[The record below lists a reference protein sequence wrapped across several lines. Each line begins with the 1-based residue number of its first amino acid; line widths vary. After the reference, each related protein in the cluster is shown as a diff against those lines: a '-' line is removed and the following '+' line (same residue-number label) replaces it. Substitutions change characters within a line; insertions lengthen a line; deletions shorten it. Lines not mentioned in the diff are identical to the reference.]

1 MDENS
6 AIQLLNETNEFYTH
20 LKIPKYKQIPLKQWQ
35 EYLDQLQIIKQF
47 MGGDKTL
54 QNLINAISQIVSKL
68 EKLENVRPINKVT
81 KAENPDRNILMNT
94 TERSVNKTIPCT
106 RGVLF
111 PFSWKDESN
120 GRKGTILN
128 GSWDSSNSML
138 LDMLATIFL
147 MKEGG
152 DLIPKEQDPIFDTL
166 DHISNKED
174 VVKKKGPENNTD
186 LSIELIKRR
195 KYYFHFTDKDFRL
208 YTSRKMKSNEIL
220 DLLLRTYKM
229 EFKLVFPVR
238 LIRDNKSKEHTYEM
252 NLFSKL
258 FDLGYIDIDIRESD
272 NAVLCRE
279 YHISFDTILGEMF
292 VHNLKTKN
300 YDWVHRDFYHL
311 PETAQFFYRRFILNH
326 TRTSGQ
332 IGLDKIAYWL
342 NLKDTNINNLVSTV
356 ESSVFEIL
364 LQCKFI
370 SKYRKIDGQNGVKF
384 YYEVDR

>member
-1 MDENS
+1 MDKNS
-6 AIQLLNETNEFYTH
+6 AIQLLNEVNSIYMD
-20 LKIPKYKQIPLKQWQ
+20 LKTPKYKQIPLKQWK
-35 EYLDQLQIIKQF
+35 EYLDQLQEIKPF
-47 MGGDKTL
+47 LDGDKTL
-54 QNLINAISQIVSKL
+54 QNLINAISQIVAKR
-68 EKLENVRPINKVT
+68 EKLDKIRPINKIT
-81 KAENPDRNILMNT
+81 AAENPDRNILMNT
-94 TERSVNKTIPCT
+94 SERSVNKTIPCIK
-106 RGVLF
+106 GISF
-111 PFSWKDESN
+111 PLSWEDESN
-120 GRKGTILN
+120 GRKGSILN
-128 GSWDSSNSML
+128 GSWDSANSML

-147 MKEGG
+147 MSEGG
-152 DLIPKEQDPIFDTL
+152 DLIPKKQDPIFDTL

-174 VVKKKGPENNTD
+174 VIDKQGSANDSD

-208 YTSRKMKSNEIL
+208 YTSKKMRSNEIL

-229 EFKLVFPVR
+229 EFKLEFPVR
-238 LIRDNKSKEHTYEM
+238 LIRNNKSQEHSYKMT
-252 NLFSKL
+252 LFSKL
-258 FDLGYIDIDIRESD
+258 FDFGYIDIDIRESD

-279 YHISFDTILGEMF
+279 YHLSFDTILGEMF

-300 YDWVHRDFYHL
+300 YDWVHRDFYFL

-326 TRTSGQ
+326 NRTSGQ
-332 IGLDKIAYWL
+332 IGLDKIANWL

-370 SKYRKIDGQNGVKF
+370 SKYLKIDGQNGVKF